1 MPRLRQYLIENI
13 RRIFEVIFVKTISPM
28 GYYKLSKEPN
38 NNSSQ
43 QIQHGCI
50 STLQVQRPITQSEAY
65 GITTSL

>member
-1 MPRLRQYLIENI
+1 
-13 RRIFEVIFVKTISPM
+13 M

-50 STLQVQRPITQSEAY
+50 STLQVQRPRTQSEAY